1 MPLRVMVAGL
11 VTPVIERDLFSSIK
25 YKPSEVLLVILS
37 PGVPPVE
44 REYLTLVKLIL
55 IELPAAL
62 LEVTT
67 FEIVRVN
74 LSDERAQVREESAPA
89 PAEQVT
95 LSVNRDTGEL
105 ADGFKYGTLM
115 TS

>member
-1 MPLRVMVAGL
+1 MAAGL
-11 VTPVIERDLFSSIK
+11 VTPVIDSDLFSSMK

-44 REYLTLVKLIL
+44 REYLILVKLIL

-62 LEVTT
+62 FEVTT
-67 FEIVRVN
+67 FDIVRVN
-74 LSDERAQVREESAPA
+74 LSDERAQVREESAPE

-95 LSVNRDTGEL
+95 LSVNRDNGEL
-105 ADGFKYGTLM
+105 ADGFKYGTLI